1 MANRMKSYVYTYN
14 SKWERAGYTMH
25 TATLCRIKRN
35 KLVFIGTKTCS
46 FVSEIQLVKMILA
59 EHKEIPAKVLENS
72 HSAWDLKEAG
82 IADIQR
88 I

>member
-1 MANRMKSYVYTYN
+1 
-14 SKWERAGYTMH
+14 
-25 TATLCRIKRN
+25 
-35 KLVFIGTKTCS
+35 
-46 FVSEIQLVKMILA
+46 MILA